1 MLLRKINAVLSLLC
15 TLFLL
20 DHAIFHA
27 AWMMSKGTIE
37 KSASSL
43 PRILFTL
50 MMVHAIISIVLA
62 FRGHK
67 GAEKRKCKA
76 YPQMN
81 VATIIQRASG
91 VVLILLAVQHVLGVS
106 GAWPVPPIVH
116 MILPPLFFTVALMH
130 AAISGVK
137 ALITLGIGNAK
148 FIKTADIVVKVL
160 CVITIIADIVGFYIY
175 LG

>member
-15 TLFLL
+15 TFLL
-20 DHAIFHA
+20 MDHAIFHA
-27 AWMMSKGTIE
+27 IWMMAKGNIE
-37 KSASSL
+37 KSTDNL
-43 PRILFTL
+43 PWILFGL
-50 MMVHAIISIVLA
+50 MLMHAFISVYLGVA
-62 FRGHK
+62 AH
-67 GAEKRKCKA
+67 ADTEKRKCKS
-76 YPQMN
+76 YPKMN

-175 LG
+175 IG